1 MTGRDL
7 RWRAAGLL
15 VSAAACAG
23 TFFHRDGSPLTIVS
37 FLLAI
42 VGIVLMLHGKRV
54 AVALRA
60 ERRGH
65 CQTAAA
71 IHTQR
76 MRRQERRPDRLRH

>member
-1 MTGRDL
+1 MTGRDF

-15 VSAAACAG
+15 LSAIACAG
-23 TFFHRDGSPLTIVS
+23 TFLHRDGSPLTIVF
-37 FLLAI
+37 FLGAI
-42 VGIVLMLHGKRV
+42 CGIVLMLHGKRV

-65 CQTAAA
+65 CQTAAV

-76 MRRQERRPDRLRH
+76 MRRQERRSDRVRR